1 MKKEKVKR
9 TKVGVKRQICW
20 QSSSISSGCLLM
32 VQGFISIYCTDTMGM
47 PAALVG
53 TLLLVSKIFDGF
65 TDLLAGYIVDNTKTK
80 MGKGRPYE
88 FCLLAGWLCTVLLF
102 ACPES
107 FSMAAKSIWLFSMY
121 VLVNS
126 VFYTFLKANAT
137 VYMVRAFKTEDE
149 IVSLS
154 TYGNIIVFIGV
165 LALNVT
171 FPIMM
176 GKLATSAGG
185 WRTLVL
191 IYAVPL
197 AVFGMLRFLFIKE
210 TNDVD
215 SGTGAKNEK
224 VHLKDIMLVLK
235 NNKYVWILAL
245 MAFVLNFVTSLG
257 VSTYYFKYIVG
268 DISLLSVMAF
278 SQIFAIP
285 FLLVFPAFVRK
296 YSAKTLVVV
305 GYILS
310 AFSYLII
317 FIAKDNIPL
326 LIFAMIMTGVGSM
339 PGSSMSS
346 ILIIE
351 CSDFNEWKG
360 LPRLEGTLGSVRG
373 FASKIG
379 AGLGAGA
386 TGILLGL
393 SGYISSDAATV
404 QPDSAI
410 LMIRMLFSLIPLV
423 LYLLVVLTMK
433 GYDLNKKLPQIRE
446 DNEARRMQ
454 NMEEKCK

>member
-9 TKVGVKRQICW
+9 TKVGAARQICW
-20 QSSSISSGCLLM
+20 QSSSISSGCMLM

-53 TLLLVSKIFDGF
+53 TLLMVSKIFDGF
-65 TDLLAGYIVDNTKTK
+65 TDLIAGYVVDNTRSRW
-80 MGKGRPYE
+80 GKGRPYE
-88 FCLLAGWLCTVLLF
+88 LCLLAAWICTILLYS
-102 ACPES
+102 CPVQ
-107 FSMAAKSIWLFSMY
+107 FRMAAKSVWLFVMY

-126 VFYTFLKANAT
+126 VFYTFLKANST

-154 TYGNIIVFIGV
+154 TYGNIITFAGV
-165 LALNVT
+165 LVLNVT
-171 FPIMM
+171 FPILM
-176 GKLATSAGG
+176 GKLATSASG

-191 IYAVPL
+191 IFAVPL

-215 SGTGAKNEK
+215 LGIVKGNER
-224 VHLKDIMLVLK
+224 VRLKDIFVVLK
-235 NNKYVWILAL
+235 KNRYVWILSL

-268 DISLLSVMAF
+268 DISLLSIMAF
-278 SQIFAIP
+278 SQIFALP
-285 FLLVFPAFVRK
+285 FLLIFPTFVRK

-305 GYILS
+305 GNLVS
-310 AFSYLII
+310 AFSYLLI
-317 FIAKDNIPL
+317 FVAKDNIPL
-326 LIFAMIMTGVGSM
+326 LMLAMILTGIGSM
-339 PGSSMSS
+339 PVSSMAS

-379 AGLGAGA
+379 SGLGAGA
-386 TGILLGL
+386 TGILLGM
-393 SGYISSDAATV
+393 SGYVSSEAAAT

-410 LMIRMLFSLIPLV
+410 LMIRMLFSVIPLV
-423 LYLLVVLTMK
+423 LYLIVVLTMK
-433 GYDLNKKLPQIRE
+433 GYDLNKKLPQIRQE
-446 DNEARRMQ
+446 NEERRAKSAG
-454 NMEEKCK
+454 EEK